1 MTYAGPP
8 RAWDPRPRPAARPG
22 RGPVRRPARR
32 LGRRLGRAVAAAVAV
47 AVSLTSCQ
55 GAFDLPL
62 PGGAKGD
69 GPSMTVKVDFADVL
83 DLVPKS
89 AVKINEVAVGQV
101 EDIELTG
108 WTARVTLRIPESS
121 ALPDNATA
129 ELKQTS
135 LLGEK
140 YIALAAP
147 ADGKGVGT
155 LSDGDVIPIERTNR
169 NPEVEEVLSA
179 MSLLLNGGGIA
190 QLGVIERELNNA
202 LRGNTDEIQHL
213 IGELNIFIG
222 GLEDQKAEIVR
233 AIDMVDQLSARLAA
247 QKELIG
253 RTLEELPKGLKVLA
267 DQRVQLTQMLQALS
281 RLGAV
286 GTTVIQGSKDDL
298 LANLAALAPILTQL
312 TKAGDALPQ
321 SLELILTYPFPDS
334 AVGAMKGDYTNLSV
348 TADLDLR
355 ALKILQGALPGTPVP
370 GLPTPP
376 LPLPSVPVPSVP
388 VPSVPVPSVPVP
400 SVPVPTPQPT
410 STRPPANPLCPPLC
424 TSGRSGR
431 DTSWTS
437 LYGGG
442 AA

>member
-1 MTYAGPP
+1 MTHAGP
-8 RAWDPRPRPAARPG
+8 
-22 RGPVRRPARR
+22 RRTWAVP
-32 LGRRLGRAVAAAVAV
+32 LSLRAVALAVVV
-47 AVSLTSCQ
+47 ALTLSSCQ

-69 GPSMTVKVDFADVL
+69 GPSMRVQVDFADVL

-101 EDIELTG
+101 EKIELNG
-108 WTARVTLRIPESS
+108 WTARVTLSIPVSS
-121 ALPDNATA
+121 KLPDNATA

-140 YIALAAP
+140 YIALSPP

-155 LSDGDVIPIERTNR
+155 LSEGDLIPIERSNR

-190 QLGVIERELNNA
+190 QLSIIEKELNNA

-213 IGELNIFIG
+213 IGELNTFIG

-233 AIDMVDQLSARLAA
+233 ALDMVDRLAARLAE
-247 QKELIG
+247 QKDLIG
-253 RTLEELPKGLKVLA
+253 QTLEELPKGLKVLA
-267 DQRVQLTQMLQALS
+267 DQRIQLTQMLQALS
-281 RLGAV
+281 RLGDV
-286 GTTVIQGSKDDL
+286 GTRVIRGSKEDM
-298 LANLAALAPILTQL
+298 LANLKLLGPVLTQL
-312 TKAGDALPQ
+312 NKAGDALPQ
-321 SLELILTYPFPDS
+321 SLELILTYPFPDA
-334 AVGAMKGDYTNLSV
+334 AVGAMKGDFTNLSL

-355 ALKILQGALPGTPVP
+355 ELKVLQGGVPGTPLP
-370 GLPTPP
+370 GATLPP
-376 LPLPSVPVPSVP
+376 LPLPSLPTAPLPKLPKVPV
-388 VPSVPVPSVPVP
+388 
-400 SVPVPTPQPT
+400 VPTPTTTPQ
-410 STRPPANPLCPPLC
+410 NPLCPPLC
-424 TSGRSGR
+424 TSEQQGR
-431 DTSWTS
+431 DTSWTT

>member
-1 MTYAGPP
+1 MTYA
-8 RAWDPRPRPAARPG
+8 
-22 RGPVRRPARR
+22 VRSA
-32 LGRRLGRAVAAAVAV
+32 RAVTIAVASALV
-47 AVSLTSCQ
+47 LSSCQ

-62 PGGAKGD
+62 PGGAKGE

-101 EDIELTG
+101 EKIELNG
-108 WTARVTLRIPESS
+108 WTARVTLSIPESS
-121 ALPDNATA
+121 KLPDNATA
-129 ELKQTS
+129 ELKQSS

-140 YIALAAP
+140 YIALSGP
-147 ADGKGVGT
+147 VRGKAEGT
-155 LSDGDVIPIERTNR
+155 LSEGDLIPLERTNR

-202 LRGNTDEIQHL
+202 LRGNTHEIKHL
-213 IGELNIFIG
+213 IGELNTFIG

-233 AIDMVDQLSARLAA
+233 AIEMVDKLAARLAE
-247 QKELIG
+247 QKELIAT
-253 RTLEELPKGLKVLA
+253 TLQEIPKGLKVLA

-286 GTTVIQGSKDDL
+286 GTTVIQGSKEDT
-298 LANLAALAPILTQL
+298 LANLKALAPILTQL
-312 TKAGDALPQ
+312 NKAGDALPQ
-321 SLELILTYPFPDS
+321 SLQLLLTYPFPDKTLE
-334 AVGAMKGDYTNLSV
+334 AIKGDYVNLGV

-355 ALKILQGALPGTPVP
+355 EFKLLENGVPGSPIPGLTLPKGPTLPVP
-370 GLPTPP
+370 PVPM
-376 LPLPSVPVPSVP
+376 PSAPVPVPNV
-388 VPSVPVPSVPVP
+388 
-400 SVPVPTPQPT
+400 PT
-410 STRPPANPLCPPLC
+410 STPRPTGTTPPRNPLCPPLC
-424 TSGRSGR
+424 TGGSAGADR
-431 DTSWTS
+431 SWTT